1 MSPHPNPTRTPDRLE
16 LYQPTSAASRPVLEV
31 STSTSVPSRCSLR
44 APAGTFF
51 MEEPITAR
59 GAPLSSS
66 RSLRAIA

>member
-1 MSPHPNPTRTPDRLE
+1 
-16 LYQPTSAASRPVLEV
+16 VLEV